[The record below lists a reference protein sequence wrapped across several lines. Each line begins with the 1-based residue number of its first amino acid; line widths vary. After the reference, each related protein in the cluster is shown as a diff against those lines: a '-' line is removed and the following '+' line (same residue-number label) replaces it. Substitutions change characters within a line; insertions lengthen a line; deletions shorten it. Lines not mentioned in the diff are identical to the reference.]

1 MLWYLYLFIFIY
13 NFHLLLRFL
22 TSLYHLWWIK
32 PFIILSFCAAQRKL
46 CRSWSKD
53 NWQLSQLVA
62 KLLKLNRTPTISCI
76 RLLLAAYFNTEMS
89 LSVPKF
95 TTIPSL
101 RLSNEVRASLC
112 KFRALPRLWQCR
124 RLSSVPTTLVRQSKC
139 IIIATGARRH
149 RLLVLFAIITWR
161 RLWCSSL
168 QQRFVVMKSALDI
181 NVSVLSGDDAMV
193 FCRYVDIVARRR
205 QMIVFTADYTQCM
218 GVSEM

>member
-89 LSVPKF
+89 LSVPTF

-124 RLSSVPTTLVRQSKC
+124 RLSSVPNDSRPPIEVHHYRHWSAPTSTFSFIRDNNAATT
-139 IIIATGARRH
+139 
-149 RLLVLFAIITWR
+149 
-161 RLWCSSL
+161 
-168 QQRFVVMKSALDI
+168 VM
-181 NVSVLSGDDAMV
+181 
-193 FCRYVDIVARRR
+193 
-205 QMIVFTADYTQCM
+205 
-218 GVSEM
+218 